1 MFNVTPQV
9 KLESIFSCLLN
20 ITNNELIALILVTI
34 IVSRVWWNETDV
46 QWNLVLKKLI
56 YHEKGSCT
64 GYEWV
69 EGRSEWTKNVRY
81 GFCFLLDAKEFFHHY
96 WLSQGYWQ
104 EQTELPFLNFIIRLT
119 VFDVSW
125 TVQDLESDAKKKTLA
140 FSFRKRFPLLPNT
153 RKQKSFH
160 AQFFTFQTFIH
171 QHSAGKSKAYDF
183 IYIFFYQYVSCVGQ

>member
-1 MFNVTPQV
+1 M
-9 KLESIFSCLLN
+9 
-20 ITNNELIALILVTI
+20 
-34 IVSRVWWNETDV
+34 R
-46 QWNLVLKKLI
+46 NLPW
-56 YHEKGSCT
+56 SCT
-64 GYEWV
+64 GYEGV

-153 RKQKSFH
+153 WKQKSFH

-183 IYIFFYQYVSCVGQ
+183 IYIFFLPVCILCRSIRSKSITWSNTESLVLKVK